1 MIFLKNKSLSFK
13 LVLLFIATAIAMII
27 ILRLTSGGIFIK
39 RFEETLQPHL
49 QQYFY
54 YISQEIGSPP
64 DLNVAKK
71 LSQKLNIKII
81 IQGPELVWSSDGE
94 LPHPSKQTRHN
105 QNGFHEGKFVFQTIN
120 DSYQIKFISKRDKE
134 SASPWLFLLN
144 TLLGILFVLA
154 VLYYFLRRMISP
166 LKKIQQG
173 VKLIGSG
180 KLDHRITIQRQD
192 ELGELSHEIN
202 AMADDIE
209 HMLEAKRQ
217 LLLAISH
224 ELRSPITRAK
234 VASSL
239 LENGKLKDGLEAD
252 LNEMEAM
259 VAGLLEAEQ
268 LNDRHQILNLVKLQP
283 NDLIIDVI
291 NNHFSHQPIQK
302 TLSQQVG
309 KIMVDGPRLQFIIK
323 NLLDNALKYR
333 KQDTDS
339 VSIISEVSDGNWL
352 LIVKDTGIGIAT
364 EHLQRLTEPFYRV
377 DPSRDRKTG
386 GYGLGLYIIKMITEA
401 HQGTL
406 KIESELGIGTQVSIY
421 FPLNPT
427 DKAK

>member
-1 MIFLKNKSLSFK
+1 MFFLKNKSLSFK

-27 ILRLTSGGIFIK
+27 ILRLTSGGTFIK
-39 RFEETLQPHL
+39 RFGEKLQPHI

-54 YISQEIGSPP
+54 YISQDIGNPP
-64 DLNVAKK
+64 DLVVAKK
-71 LSQKLNIKII
+71 LSQQLKIKII
-81 IQGPELVWSSDGE
+81 IRGPELLWSSDGQ
-94 LPHPSKQTRHN
+94 LPAPSKQTRHH
-105 QNGFHEGKFVFQTIN
+105 QGGFFKGKFIIQKVN
-120 DSYQIKFISKRDKE
+120 GPYQIRFITQGDRE
-134 SASPWLFLLN
+134 AASPWLFLLN

-166 LKKIQQG
+166 LKSIQQG

-180 KLDHRITIQRQD
+180 KLDHRITVHRQD
-192 ELGELSHEIN
+192 ELGELSQEIN
-202 AMADDIE
+202 AMADDVE

-234 VASSL
+234 VVSSL
-239 LENGKLKDGLEAD
+239 LDNGRLKEELEAD

-268 LNDRHQILNLVKLQP
+268 LNDHHQILNLVKLQP
-283 NDLIIDVI
+283 NDLITDVI
-291 NNHFSHQPIQK
+291 NKYFSHQPIEK
-302 TLSQQVG
+302 TLDQQVG
-309 KIMVDGPRLQFIIK
+309 RIMMDEPRLRFIIK

-333 KQDTDS
+333 KQDSDGI
-339 VSIISEVSDGNWL
+339 SIISEISDDNWL

-364 EHLQRLTEPFYRV
+364 EHIQHLTEPFYRV

-401 HQGTL
+401 HQGSL
-406 KIESELGIGTQVSIY
+406 KIESELGVGTQISIY
-421 FPLNPT
+421 IPLSS
-427 DKAK
+427 A